1 MATVTIRGVPISF
14 PFEPYE
20 IQKEYMDKVLECLQN
35 ETNGVLESPTGTGKT
50 LSLLCST
57 LAWLQLKKAQVQAQR
72 QISMQENENEFLATI
87 NSKLNDIAGKQIS
100 SRALSG
106 IPTVIYA
113 SRTHSQL
120 SQAMQEMKKTAYSH
134 MKAIVLGSR
143 DQLCIHPEVEKEE
156 NRNFKIMM
164 CQLKRKTRSCKF
176 FNKVEAHSQNKNV
189 LDINVMDIEDL
200 IKLGKCNGFCPFYM
214 SKELKD
220 QADIIFMPY
229 NYLIDPSIRT
239 RLGINLSN
247 TVVILDEA
255 HNVER
260 LCEESASLQIKS
272 SDVALAIDEVTA
284 IMKMLSSDQTV
295 EFEDTPKDFDAND
308 LCNLKE
314 VFLNLEQAI
323 DKIDLSSGQNSEVT
337 LDGTFIFELLAEAGI
352 RADNFFIIQ
361 KLINSIVQYLVTV
374 NDGPFARR
382 GNSLQIFEEILG
394 VVFMDSST
402 EFKAKVKKCYKLY
415 VQPEEVKKKTPDNWL
430 SKMVSTKAGGKII
443 NYWCFSPGFG
453 MNMLMRH
460 GLRTL
465 ILTSGTLA
473 PLRPLIS
480 ELELQINV
488 RLENPHVISDDQ
500 FCVKIIPS
508 GPDSE
513 NLNSNFQNRDNP
525 KYINSLGMTIM
536 NIARIVPDGMLIFFP
551 SYPIMLKCQ
560 QMWQQSGVWNSICN
574 QKAIFVEP
582 RDKNSFNTAM
592 TEYYAKV
599 KDPAYKGAIFMGVCR
614 GKVSEGL
621 DFVDANGRAVLI
633 TGLPYPPFKD
643 PKVSLK
649 KLYLDRCNA
658 DDKGYLRGQEW
669 YNLEA
674 SRAVNQAIGRVIR
687 HKDDYGA
694 ILLLDSRFNSKVIK
708 DQMSLWVRNHI
719 RVSNNFGEL
728 VRDLRQFFR
737 NADSKYKSVLE
748 AKSLAPPSAEF
759 NTHLNYKSG
768 GLSASSSSDNLDSTG
783 EVVIHNRTSKEDRKH
798 PAKKIKLTV
807 VPNSSKS
814 AKQEQGDVTKAYIIM
829 VRKNLDD
836 TSFKAFVEAIQNY
849 KAVSELGSLTSSLD
863 AIFKTK
869 SHLKY
874 LIPGLESYI
883 KVDHKSD
890 FSNYCR
896 KNGFLDI

>member
-1 MATVTIRGVPISF
+1 
-14 PFEPYE
+14 
-20 IQKEYMDKVLECLQN
+20 
-35 ETNGVLESPTGTGKT
+35 
-50 LSLLCST
+50 
-57 LAWLQLKKAQVQAQR
+57 
-72 QISMQENENEFLATI
+72 
-87 NSKLNDIAGKQIS
+87 
-100 SRALSG
+100 
-106 IPTVIYA
+106 
-113 SRTHSQL
+113 
-120 SQAMQEMKKTAYSH
+120 
-134 MKAIVLGSR
+134 
-143 DQLCIHPEVEKEE
+143 
-156 NRNFKIMM
+156 MM

-352 RADNFFIIQ
+352 RAENFFIIQ

-402 EFKAKVKKCYKLY
+402 EFKAKVKKCYKVFLIYCGRWY
-415 VQPEEVKKKTPDNWL
+415 VSNKPLKKRQPHHPKSSAIFY
-430 SKMVSTKAGGKII
+430 SKFYLQNTILKGKQCNNILL
-443 NYWCFSPGFG
+443 CFS

-814 AKQEQGDVTKAYIIM
+814 AKQEQGDVTKEYIIM